1 MRCFRSVPARKGRDE
16 PEDTMTDSANT
27 FRDCFPSLNSGGV
40 YLDSAAKT
48 LTCKSA
54 LESMDNYY
62 SCFDVNIDRGIYRR
76 SIDASIRVDEA
87 RSEVAAMIGVSPERL
102 VFLPSTTWAINTVAN
117 GIPWRNG
124 DRVVTTALEHHSNFL
139 PWINLRRRGVE
150 VDVIRPDSRGYIDPT
165 EAAVVARNARLV
177 AFTHAS
183 NAIGT
188 LQDIGALTREARNAG
203 ALVVI
208 DGAQGAS
215 HECTDIGEIDPD
227 AYAFSGH
234 KCFGP
239 AGIGALYLSERMLA
253 VLEPMV
259 LGGGSAE
266 DSSPGGYTL
275 KNDPPWARFEPG
287 TPNIPGMIGF
297 GAAASFRQSLDWHE
311 LTEGTSL
318 LLTCLLEG
326 LNSIPSVKVYGP
338 GEAAGKTP
346 VVSFRV
352 DGYTPH
358 SIGSILCQ
366 NHGIMVRSGHHCA
379 PTLWRD
385 IYGRPEGA
393 VRASL
398 HAYNTKDDVKR
409 LLLALECLGRGR

>member
-1 MRCFRSVPARKGRDE
+1 
-16 PEDTMTDSANT
+16 MTNGADA
-27 FRDCFPSLNSGGV
+27 FRDCFPSLKSGGV

-48 LTCKSA
+48 LTCRSA
-54 LESMDNYY
+54 LDSMDVYY
-62 SCFDVNIDRGIYRR
+62 NLYDVNVDRGIYRR
-76 SIDASIRVDEA
+76 SIEASIRIDEA
-87 RSEVAAMIGVSPERL
+87 RSEVASLIGVSPERL

-124 DRVVTTALEHHSNFL
+124 DRIVTTALEHHSNFL
-139 PWINLRRRGVE
+139 PWINLRRRGAV
-150 VDVIRPDSRGYIDPT
+150 VDVIRPDSRGCIDPA
-165 EAAVVARNARLV
+165 ELAVMARGARLV

-188 LQDIGALTREARNAG
+188 LQDIRALTREARNAG
-203 ALVVI
+203 ALVLI

-215 HECTDIGEIDPD
+215 HESADIGDIDPD

-239 AGIGALYLSERMLA
+239 AGIGALYLSERMLEI
-253 VLEPMV
+253 LEPMV
-259 LGGGSAE
+259 LGGGSTD
-266 DSSPGGYTL
+266 DSSPDGFTL
-275 KNDPPWARFEPG
+275 KKDPPWARFEPG

-297 GAAASFRQSLDWHE
+297 GAAAAFRQSLDWHK
-311 LTEGTSL
+311 LTEETGL

-326 LNSIPSVKVYGP
+326 LGSIPSVEVFGP
-338 GEAAGKTP
+338 RRAAGKTP

-358 SIGSILCQ
+358 QVGSILCQ

-398 HAYNTKDDVKR
+398 HAYSTQDDVNR
-409 LLLALECLGRGR
+409 LLLALESLGSTR